1 MRYNRVGLVILL
13 MCIGIFCSGHKA
25 FGAEE
30 ISIPYEGDVDYDEI
44 QKTIDDVLGQESFDF
59 KEYVF
64 SIVRGERGLSFPELW
79 KELLNGVKK
88 QLVSDQSLMFRFLG
102 IAIVGAVFTN
112 FTRAFRNH
120 HVSETG
126 FYVTYL
132 MLFSIISVSF
142 YGMIEIAGTTIEN
155 ILEFMRA
162 MIPAYYIAVTFSTG
176 IGTSAVFYQGTLI
189 VISIVETLLLKGIL
203 PFIKIY
209 FVLSLVNH
217 LSKEDLLSKAM
228 ELLETG
234 IRWTLKSLL
243 GLVTG
248 YNVIQ
253 GLIVPAA
260 DSIKNKTLIQAVNV
274 IPGVG
279 NVLGSVTETVLGAGV
294 VLKNAIGA
302 AGICVI
308 IALIAVPLMRIGIYT
323 LLYKLG
329 ASVVQPISDKRVIG
343 CLSGSAKAAG
353 LLLYTTF
360 VSGILFL
367 LTILVVMA
375 TTNGRM

>member
-1 MRYNRVGLVILL
+1 MVYRLGMGILML
-13 MCIGIFCSGHKA
+13 WVCLWGN
-25 FGAEE
+25 GAVCYGSEN
-30 ISIPYEGDVDYDEI
+30 ISIPFEGDVDYDEV
-44 QKTIDDVLGQESFDF
+44 QGAIDDVLGQDSFDF
-59 KEYVF
+59 KEYVLE
-64 SIVRGERGLSFPELW
+64 VVKGERGISFQGLW
-79 KELLNGVKK
+79 KEILGGIKK
-88 QLVSDQSLMFRFLG
+88 QLISDQGLMFRFLG
-102 IAIVGAVFTN
+102 IAIVGAVFSN
-112 FTRAFRNH
+112 FTKAFRNN

-132 MLFSIISVSF
+132 MLFSLISVSF
-142 YGMIEIAGTTIEN
+142 YGIVDIASATIGK

-162 MIPAYYIAVTFSTG
+162 MIPAYYMAVTFSAG
-176 IGTSAVFYQGTLI
+176 LGTSAVFYQGTLI
-189 VISIVETLLLKGIL
+189 VIGIVETLLIKLII

-234 IRWTLKSLL
+234 IRWTLKTLL

-260 DSIKNKTLIQAVNV
+260 DNLKNKTILSAVNV
-274 IPGVG
+274 IPGIG
-279 NVLGSVTETVLGAGV
+279 NALGSVTETVLGAGI

-308 IALIAVPLMRIGIYT
+308 IILISVPILRIGIYT

-343 CLSGSAKAAG
+343 CLSGSAKASG

-375 TTNGRM
+375 TTNGRI